1 MVDSR
6 VPTCPG
12 TVTTSGHVARPGTL
26 RRGRVVI
33 VADHLDRASAAADAL
48 HARGYRVDKVDEIA
62 AVGPTTTPGTI
73 AVASADEVGA
83 DFWSSDWDVGL
94 LALRVEML
102 GRRWA
107 GSPEAQ
113 PPVLVTM
120 DGALHLRGRAVALHG
135 RPYQFASY
143 LVHKALERLAAAGS
157 GGLEVVTRDELA
169 RVVWQRRVVSPGA
182 FDQAARAV
190 RIALA
195 PEGGRVKTVKGL
207 GYWMRI
213 M

>member
-12 TVTTSGHVARPGTL
+12 TVALSG
-26 RRGRVVI
+26 VVI

-94 LALRVEML
+94 LARRVEML
-102 GRRWA
+102 GRRGA
-107 GSPEAQ
+107 GSSEAQ
-113 PPVLVTM
+113 SPVVVTM
-120 DGALHLRGRAVALHG
+120 DGVLYLRGRAVELHG
-135 RPYQFASY
+135 RAYLFASY
-143 LVHKALERLAAAGS
+143 LVHKALGRLASAGS
-157 GGLEVVTRDELA
+157 GGIEVVTRDELA
-169 RVVWQRRVVSPGA
+169 RAVWHRRVVSPGA